1 MISAILLKYLFEV
14 RNKVEINNIKCAD
27 KHFLTNMRRI
37 KMANKT
43 VSGSLFKK
51 MVTNGAVNLKN
62 NHKEID
68 HLNVFPVPDGDTGT
82 NMQMTMMAGIKE
94 VNNLESQSIIDI
106 SKILSRGLLMGARG
120 NSGVILSQFFRGV
133 YSEIAKIDNG
143 SATVQE
149 FIQAL
154 VGGYQMAYR
163 AVMDPVEGTIL
174 TVVRESAEK
183 VLHEQPNLN
192 SVEEV
197 LKMYLDQAKETLIKT
212 PDLLPVLKEA
222 GVVDSGG
229 AGFIKIIEGWMM
241 ALNGQ
246 MLSEAEVSATPP
258 VIEHYHGAENLGAID
273 IKFGYCTEFIVKLH
287 NPEKFNE
294 DFMKNPLSQMGDSLV
309 VVTDDDLL
317 KVHVHTNQPGVA
329 LTLAQK
335 YGDIQTI
342 KIENMRLQHS
352 TIMNVEQTQ
361 TNKVQKPKAKFGVI
375 AVASGEGIHD
385 AFKELGVDTIIDGG
399 QTMNPSTEAF
409 VKAVEELNAEHVII
423 LPNNKNIILSAEQ
436 TIDLLQDRSIR
447 VLKTK
452 SIAQGYSS
460 LMAFDPTGDLDTNV
474 EEMSA
479 IVSNMRSAEI
489 TYAVRDTEIN
499 GVKIKN
505 GDFIGITKGE
515 ILVSTPSRIETAQK
529 LLEDMIDE
537 DREIITIFH
546 GVDATEED
554 ILGVVE
560 HAKKLNPDIEV
571 DLINGKQEIYSFI
584 IAVE

>member
-1 MISAILLKYLFEV
+1 
-14 RNKVEINNIKCAD
+14 
-27 KHFLTNMRRI
+27 
-37 KMANKT
+37 MANQT

-82 NMQMTMMAGIKE
+82 NMQMTMMAGVKE
-94 VNNLESQSIIDI
+94 VTNLESQSIVDI

-133 YSEIAKIDNG
+133 YSEIAKINNG
-143 SATVQE
+143 SASVQE

-174 TVVRESAEK
+174 TVVREAAEK
-183 VLHEQPNLN
+183 VLREQPNLN

-197 LKMYLDQAKETLIKT
+197 LTMYLAQANETLIKT

-229 AGFIKIIEGWMM
+229 AGFIKIIEGWIM

-246 MLSEAEVSATPP
+246 TLVQEDQSSTQAHNHMPQTEYVGAHALGD
-258 VIEHYHGAENLGAID
+258 IE
-273 IKFGYCTEFIVKLH
+273 IKYGFCTEFIVKLH
-287 NPEKFNE
+287 KPEQFSE
-294 DFMKNPLSQMGDSLV
+294 DFMKEPLSQMGDSLV
-309 VVTDDDLL
+309 VVSDDDLL

-335 YGDIQTI
+335 YGDLQTI
-342 KIENMRLQHS
+342 KIENMRVQHN
-352 TIMNVEQTQ
+352 TIMGDDVHQAPQPT
-361 TNKVQKPKAKFGVI
+361 KVQKPKAKYAII
-375 AVASGEGIHD
+375 AVASGAGIHD
-385 AFKELGVDTIIDGG
+385 AFKELGVDLIIDGG
-399 QTMNPSTEAF
+399 QTMNPSTESF
-409 VKAVEELNAEHVII
+409 VKAIESLNADHIVI

-436 TIDLLQDRSIR
+436 TLDLCPDQSIR

-452 SIAQGYSS
+452 SIAQGYAS
-460 LMAFDPTGDLDTNV
+460 LMAFDPTGDLDDNFEQMTDV
-474 EEMSA
+474 
-479 IVSNMRSAEI
+479 VSNMRSGEV
-489 TYAVRDTEIN
+489 TYAVRDTEIK
-499 GVKIKN
+499 GIQIKN
-505 GDFIGITKGE
+505 GDFIGITAGE
-515 ILVSTPSRIETAQK
+515 IKVSTPSRLETTQK
-529 LLEDMIDE
+529 LLDDMVDE
-537 DREIITIFH
+537 NREIVTVFF
-546 GVDATEED
+546 GNDATEDELD
-554 ILGVVE
+554 EVVA
-560 HAKKLNPDIEV
+560 HIKKLNPDIEV
-571 DLINGKQEIYSFI
+571 ETIEGKQDIYTYI

>member
-1 MISAILLKYLFEV
+1 
-14 RNKVEINNIKCAD
+14 
-27 KHFLTNMRRI
+27 
-37 KMANKT
+37 MANQT
-43 VSGSLFKK
+43 VSGTLFKK

-94 VNNLESQSIIDI
+94 VSNLDSQSIVDI

-133 YSEIAKIDNG
+133 YSEIAKIENG
-143 SATVQE
+143 SATIQE

-183 VLHEQPNLN
+183 VLRESSHLN

-197 LKMYLDQAKETLIKT
+197 LKIYLEQAKETLIKT

-229 AGFIKIIEGWMM
+229 AGFIKIIEGMVM
-241 ALNGQ
+241 ALEGN
-246 MLSEAEVSATPP
+246 MIAEENASYQPQTK
-258 VIEHYHGAENLGAID
+258 EHYHGAENLGAFD

-287 NPEKFNE
+287 KPEKFNE
-294 DFMKNPLSQMGDSLV
+294 SFMKDPLSQMGDSLV
-309 VVTDDDLL
+309 IVTDDDLL

-335 YGDIQTI
+335 YGDLQTI
-342 KIENMRLQHS
+342 KIENMRVQHS
-352 TIMNVEQTQ
+352 NIMGEPIHEEKKPM
-361 TNKVQKPKAKFGVI
+361 KVAKPKAKYGLI

-385 AFKELGVDTIIDGG
+385 AFKELGVDLIIDGG

-409 VKAVEELNAEHVII
+409 VKAVESLNCDHVII

-436 TIDLLQDRSIR
+436 TLDLCPDRSIR

-452 SIAQGYSS
+452 SIAHGYSS
-460 LMAFDPTGDLDTNV
+460 LMAFDPTADLDDNV
-474 EEMSA
+474 EAMSE
-479 IVSNMRSAEI
+479 IVSNMRSGEV
-489 TYAVRDTEIN
+489 TYAVRDTELN
-499 GVKIKN
+499 GVQIKN
-505 GDFIGITKGE
+505 GDFIGITRGE
-515 ILVSTPSRIETAQK
+515 ILVSTPSRLETAK
-529 LLEDMIDE
+529 AILEDMIDE
-537 DREIITIFH
+537 TREIITVFY
-546 GVDATEED
+546 GNDADEEELEN
-554 ILGVVE
+554 IIA

-571 DLINGKQEIYSFI
+571 DTVEGKQDIYTYIF
-584 IAVE
+584 AVE

>member
-1 MISAILLKYLFEV
+1 
-14 RNKVEINNIKCAD
+14 
-27 KHFLTNMRRI
+27 
-37 KMANKT
+37 MANQT
-43 VSGSLFKK
+43 VSGTLFKK

-94 VNNLESQSIIDI
+94 VSNLDSQSIVDI

-133 YSEIAKIDNG
+133 YSEIAKIENG
-143 SATVQE
+143 SATIQE

-183 VLHEQPNLN
+183 VLRESSHLN

-197 LKMYLDQAKETLIKT
+197 LKIYLEQAKETLIKT

-229 AGFIKIIEGWMM
+229 AGFIKIIEGMVM
-241 ALNGQ
+241 ALEGN
-246 MLSEAEVSATPP
+246 MIAEENASYQPQTK
-258 VIEHYHGAENLGAID
+258 EHYHGAENLGAFD

-287 NPEKFNE
+287 KPEKFNE
-294 DFMKNPLSQMGDSLV
+294 SFMKDPLSQMGDSLV
-309 VVTDDDLL
+309 IVTDDDLL

-335 YGDIQTI
+335 YGDLQTI
-342 KIENMRLQHS
+342 KIENMRVQHS
-352 TIMNVEQTQ
+352 NIMGEPIHEEKKPM
-361 TNKVQKPKAKFGVI
+361 KVAKPKAKYGLI

-385 AFKELGVDTIIDGG
+385 AFKELGVDLIIDGG

-409 VKAVEELNAEHVII
+409 VKAVESLNCDHVII

-436 TIDLLQDRSIR
+436 TLDLCPDRSIR

-452 SIAQGYSS
+452 SIAHGYSS
-460 LMAFDPTGDLDTNV
+460 LMAFDPTADLDDNV
-474 EEMSA
+474 EAMSE
-479 IVSNMRSAEI
+479 IVSNMRSGEV
-489 TYAVRDTEIN
+489 TYAVRDTELN
-499 GVKIKN
+499 GVQIKN
-505 GDFIGITKGE
+505 GDFIGITRGE
-515 ILVSTPSRIETAQK
+515 ILVSTPSRLETAK
-529 LLEDMIDE
+529 AILEDMIDE
-537 DREIITIFH
+537 TREIITVFY
-546 GVDATEED
+546 GNDADEEELEN
-554 ILGVVE
+554 IIAN
-560 HAKKLNPDIEV
+560 AKKLNPDIEV
-571 DLINGKQEIYSFI
+571 DTVEGKQDIYTYIF
-584 IAVE
+584 AVE

>member
-1 MISAILLKYLFEV
+1 
-14 RNKVEINNIKCAD
+14 
-27 KHFLTNMRRI
+27 
-37 KMANKT
+37 MANQT
-43 VSGSLFKK
+43 VSGTLFKK

-94 VNNLESQSIIDI
+94 VNSLDSQSIVDI

-183 VLHEQPNLN
+183 VLRESSKLN

-197 LKMYLDQAKETLIKT
+197 LKLYLEQANETLIRT
-212 PDLLPVLKEA
+212 PELLPVLKEA

-229 AGFIKIIEGWMM
+229 AGFIKIIEGWVM
-241 ALNGQ
+241 ALEGQ
-246 MLSEAEVSATPP
+246 MLNESEASFQPTKK
-258 VIEHYHGAENLGAID
+258 EHYHGAENLGAVD
-273 IKFGYCTEFIVKLH
+273 IKFGFCTEFIVKLH
-287 NPEKFNE
+287 KPEKFNE
-294 DFMKNPLSQMGDSLV
+294 NFMKDPLSQMGDSLV

-335 YGDIQTI
+335 YGDLQTI
-342 KIENMRLQHS
+342 KIENMRIQHS
-352 TIMNVEQTQ
+352 NIMENADTPLHQEENQL
-361 TNKVQKPKAKFGVI
+361 KMPKKPKAKFGII
-375 AVASGEGIHD
+375 AVASGTGIQD
-385 AFKELGVDTIIDGG
+385 AFKELGVDLIIDGG
-399 QTMNPSTEAF
+399 QTMNPSTESF
-409 VKAVEELNAEHVII
+409 VKAIESLNCDHIII

-436 TIDLLQDRSIR
+436 TLDLCPDRSIR

-460 LMAFDPTGDLDTNV
+460 LMAFDPTQELDENFESMT
-474 EEMSA
+474 E
-479 IVSNMRSAEI
+479 IVSNMRSGEV
-489 TYAVRDTEIN
+489 TYAVRDTELN
-499 GVKIKN
+499 GVSIKN

-515 ILVSTPSRIETAQK
+515 IKLSTPSRLNTALG
-529 LLEDMIDE
+529 LLDDMVDM
-537 DREIITIFH
+537 DREIITIFY
-546 GVDATEED
+546 GNDADED
-554 ILGVVE
+554 ELDNIVA

-571 DLINGKQEIYSFI
+571 ETIEGKQDIYTYIF
-584 IAVE
+584 AVE

>member
-1 MISAILLKYLFEV
+1 
-14 RNKVEINNIKCAD
+14 
-27 KHFLTNMRRI
+27 
-37 KMANKT
+37 MANKT
-43 VSGSLFKK
+43 VSGTLFKK

-94 VNNLESQSIIDI
+94 VNSNQSQSIVDV

-120 NSGVILSQFFRGV
+120 NSGVILSQFFRGL

-143 SATVQE
+143 SASVQE

-183 VLHEQPNLN
+183 VLREQSNLN

-197 LKMYLDQAKETLIKT
+197 LKTYLEQAKETLLKT

-229 AGFIKIIEGWMM
+229 AGFIKIIEGWVM
-241 ALNGQ
+241 ALEGKI
-246 MLSEAEVSATPP
+246 LDAEKELQNVSSTIATT
-258 VIEHYHGAENLGAID
+258 IGAHNLGD
-273 IKFGYCTEFIVKLH
+273 IEIKYGYCTEFIVQLFK
-287 NPEKFNE
+287 PDQFDEKF
-294 DFMKNPLSQMGDSLV
+294 MKEPLSQMGDSLV

-329 LTLAQK
+329 ITLAQK

-342 KIENMRLQHS
+342 KVENMRNQH
-352 TIMNVEQTQ
+352 TAVLAEQSISHTP
-361 TNKVQKPKAKFGVI
+361 VQEKPKQRTKYAII
-375 AVASGEGIHD
+375 AVASGEGIHE
-385 AFKELGVDTIIDGG
+385 AFTELGVDLIIDGG

-409 VKAVEELNAEHVII
+409 VHAVESLNAENIII
-423 LPNNKNIILSAEQ
+423 LPNNSNVILSAEQ
-436 TIDLLQDRSIR
+436 TLDLCPNQAIR
-447 VLKTK
+447 VIKTK
-452 SIAQGYSS
+452 NIAQGYVS
-460 LMAFDPTGDLDTNV
+460 LMAFDSTQEIDENAESMMTL
-474 EEMSA
+474 
-479 IVSNMRSAEI
+479 ISNMKSGEV
-489 TYAVRDTEIN
+489 TYSVRDTEIN
-499 GVKIKN
+499 GVKIAKD
-505 GDFIGITKGE
+505 DFIGITKGE
-515 ILVSTPSRIETAQK
+515 ICISTKTRQETTEALIKKLV
-529 LLEDMIDE
+529 DE
-537 DREIITIFH
+537 DSEIITLFYGKDVNEKELEKIIKF
-546 GVDATEED
+546 
-554 ILGVVE
+554 I
-560 HAKKLNPDIEV
+560 KKTNADIEV
-571 DLINGKQEIYSFI
+571 ETVNGKQDIYSFI

>member
-1 MISAILLKYLFEV
+1 MLDL
-14 RNKVEINNIKCAD
+14 D
-27 KHFLTNMRRI
+27 HQRRI
-37 KMANKT
+37 NMANRI
-43 VSGSLFKK
+43 VSGTLFKK

-62 NHKEID
+62 SHKEID

-94 VNNLESQSIIDI
+94 VNNLDSQSIIDI
-106 SKILSRGLLMGARG
+106 SKIMSRGLLMGARG

-133 YSEIAKIDNG
+133 YNEIAKINNG
-143 SATVQE
+143 SATIEE

-183 VLHEQPNLN
+183 VLNEKSNLH

-197 LKMYLDQAKETLIKT
+197 LKIYLEQARETLIRT

-229 AGFIKIIEGWMM
+229 AGFIKIIEGMLM
-241 ALNGQ
+241 ALEGNILNETDLG
-246 MLSEAEVSATPP
+246 P
-258 VIEHYHGAENLGAID
+258 VVNTEDYQGAHNLGDVD

-287 NPEKFNE
+287 KPEKFKE

-335 YGDIQTI
+335 YGDLQTI

-352 TIMNVEQTQ
+352 TIMGDVSAKPVE
-361 TNKVQKPKAKFGVI
+361 KKKSKYAII
-375 AVASGEGIHD
+375 AVASGEGIHE
-385 AFKELGVDTIIDGG
+385 AFRELGVDTIIDGG
-399 QTMNPSTEAF
+399 QTMNPSTEDF
-409 VKAVEELNAEHVII
+409 MKAVENTNADNIII

-436 TIDLLQDRSIR
+436 TAELIPDRVIS

-452 SIAQGYSS
+452 SIAQGYAS
-460 LMAFDPTGDLDTNV
+460 LMVFDPTAEIDINLEQMQDVVT
-474 EEMSA
+474 S
-479 IVSNMRSAEI
+479 MRSGEV
-489 TYAVRDTEIN
+489 TYSVRNTELNGIKIN
-499 GVKIKN
+499 E
-505 GDFIGITKGE
+505 GDFIGITGGE
-515 ILVSTPSRIETAQK
+515 IKVANKSRLDTVKA
-529 LLEDMIDE
+529 LMDDMVDI
-537 DREIITIFH
+537 DREIITVFY
-546 GVDATEED
+546 GKDADEEE
-554 ILGVVE
+554 IEQVIGYV
-560 HAKKLNPDIEV
+560 KKLNPDIEV
-571 DLINGKQEIYSFI
+571 DLIEGKQEIYSYIF
-584 IAVE
+584 AVE

>member
-1 MISAILLKYLFEV
+1 
-14 RNKVEINNIKCAD
+14 
-27 KHFLTNMRRI
+27 
-37 KMANKT
+37 MANKT

-82 NMQMTMMAGIKE
+82 NMQMTMMAGVKE
-94 VNNLESQSIIDI
+94 VHNLDSQSIVDI

-183 VLHEQPNLN
+183 VLREQPNLN

-197 LKMYLDQAKETLIKT
+197 LKMYLEQANETLIKT

-246 MLSEAEVSATPP
+246 MLSESEASLEAPTM
-258 VIEHYHGAENLGAID
+258 EHFHGAEMLGNID
-273 IKFGYCTEFIVKLH
+273 IKYGYCTEFIVKLH

-329 LTLAQK
+329 LTLSQK
-335 YGDIQTI
+335 YGDLQTI

-352 TIMNVEQTQ
+352 TIMNMEQTKP
-361 TNKVQKPKAKFGVI
+361 NKVEKSKAKFGII
-375 AVASGEGIHD
+375 AVASGEGIHE
-385 AFKELGVDTIIDGG
+385 AFKELGVQTIIDGG

-409 VKAVEELNAEHVII
+409 VKAVEELNAEHIII

-436 TIDLLQDRSIR
+436 TLDLCQDRSIR

-460 LMAFDPTGDLDTNV
+460 LMAFDPTQELDDNI
-474 EEMSA
+474 EEMTA
-479 IVSNMRSAEI
+479 IVDSMRSAEI

-505 GDFIGITKGE
+505 GEFIGITKGK
-515 ILVSTPSRIETAQK
+515 ILVSTPSRITTAKK
-529 LLEDMIDE
+529 LLDDMINE

-546 GVDATEED
+546 GVDALEEEV
-554 ILGVVE
+554 LAVVE
-560 HAKKLNPDIEV
+560 YAKKLNPDIEV

>member
-1 MISAILLKYLFEV
+1 
-14 RNKVEINNIKCAD
+14 
-27 KHFLTNMRRI
+27 
-37 KMANKT
+37 MANQT
-43 VSGSLFKK
+43 VSGTLFKK

-94 VNNLESQSIIDI
+94 VNSLDSQSIVDI

-143 SATVQE
+143 SATVPE

-183 VLHEQPNLN
+183 VLRESSNLN

-197 LKMYLDQAKETLIKT
+197 LKLYLEQAKETLIKT
-212 PDLLPVLKEA
+212 PELLPVLKEA

-229 AGFIKIIEGWMM
+229 AGFIKIIEGWVM
-241 ALNGQ
+241 ALEGQ
-246 MLSEAEVSATPP
+246 MLNESEASFQPTKK
-258 VIEHYHGAENLGAID
+258 EHYHGAENLGAVD
-273 IKFGYCTEFIVKLH
+273 IKFGFCTEFIVKLH
-287 NPEKFNE
+287 KPDKFNE
-294 DFMKNPLSQMGDSLV
+294 NFMKDPLSQMGDSLV

-335 YGDIQTI
+335 YGDLQTI
-342 KIENMRLQHS
+342 KIENMRIQHS
-352 TIMNVEQTQ
+352 NIMENADTPLHQEENQL
-361 TNKVQKPKAKFGVI
+361 KMPKKPKAKFGII
-375 AVASGEGIHD
+375 AVASGSGIQD
-385 AFKELGVDTIIDGG
+385 AFKELGVDLIIDGG
-399 QTMNPSTEAF
+399 QTMNPSTESF
-409 VKAVEELNAEHVII
+409 VKAIESLNCEHIII

-436 TIDLLQDRSIR
+436 TLDLCPDRSIR

-460 LMAFDPTGDLDTNV
+460 LMAFDPSQELDENFESMT
-474 EEMSA
+474 E
-479 IVSNMRSAEI
+479 IVSNMRSGEV
-489 TYAVRDTEIN
+489 TYAVRDTELN
-499 GVKIKN
+499 GVSIKN

-515 ILVSTPSRIETAQK
+515 IKVSTPSRLDTATG
-529 LLEDMIDE
+529 LLDDMVDM
-537 DREIITIFH
+537 DREIITIFY
-546 GVDATEED
+546 GNDADED
-554 ILGVVE
+554 ELDNIVA

-571 DLINGKQEIYSFI
+571 ETIEGKQDIYTYIF
-584 IAVE
+584 AVE

>member
-1 MISAILLKYLFEV
+1 
-14 RNKVEINNIKCAD
+14 
-27 KHFLTNMRRI
+27 
-37 KMANKT
+37 MANQT
-43 VSGSLFKK
+43 VSGTLFKK

-94 VNNLESQSIIDI
+94 VSNLDSQSIVDI

-133 YSEIAKIDNG
+133 YSEIAKIENG
-143 SATVQE
+143 SATIQE

-183 VLHEQPNLN
+183 VLRESSHLN

-197 LKMYLDQAKETLIKT
+197 LKIYLEQAKETLIKT

-229 AGFIKIIEGWMM
+229 AGFIKIIEGMVM
-241 ALNGQ
+241 ALEGN
-246 MLSEAEVSATPP
+246 MIAEENASYQPQTK
-258 VIEHYHGAENLGAID
+258 EHYHGAENLGAFD

-287 NPEKFNE
+287 KPEKFNE
-294 DFMKNPLSQMGDSLV
+294 SFMKDPLSQMGDSLV
-309 VVTDDDLL
+309 IVTDDDLL

-335 YGDIQTI
+335 YGDLQTI
-342 KIENMRLQHS
+342 KIENMRVQHS
-352 TIMNVEQTQ
+352 NIMGEPIHEEKKPM
-361 TNKVQKPKAKFGVI
+361 KVAKPKAKYGLI

-385 AFKELGVDTIIDGG
+385 AFKELGVDLIIDGG

-409 VKAVEELNAEHVII
+409 VKAVESLNCDHVII

-436 TIDLLQDRSIR
+436 TLDLCPDRSIR

-452 SIAQGYSS
+452 SIAHGYSS
-460 LMAFDPTGDLDTNV
+460 LMAFDPTADLDDNV
-474 EEMSA
+474 EAMSE
-479 IVSNMRSAEI
+479 IVSNMRSGEV
-489 TYAVRDTEIN
+489 TYAVRDTELN
-499 GVKIKN
+499 GVQIKN
-505 GDFIGITKGE
+505 GDFIGITRGE
-515 ILVSTPSRIETAQK
+515 ILVSTPSRLETAK
-529 LLEDMIDE
+529 AILEDMIDE
-537 DREIITIFH
+537 TREIITVFY
-546 GVDATEED
+546 GNDADED
-554 ILGVVE
+554 ELENIIA

-571 DLINGKQEIYSFI
+571 DTVEGKQDIYTYIF
-584 IAVE
+584 AVE